1 MPAPLSMDLRRRI
14 VAAYEGGGSSQEE
27 VARRFDV
34 GVATVVR
41 LWAKHRRRESLAA
54 SPIPGLA
61 PSVVTHENAAVL
73 AELVAEEADLPQWLY
88 AERLSERLKRPVS
101 AASVGRLLRKLG
113 YTRKKKR

>member
-14 VAAYEGGGSSQEE
+14 VAAYEEGGSSQEV

-41 LWAKHRRRESLAA
+41 LWAKHRRGSSLVA

-61 PSVVTHENAAVL
+61 PSVVTDANAAVL
-73 AELVAEEADLPQWLY
+73 AELVAEEPDLPQWLY
-88 AERLSERLKRPVS
+88 AERLSDRLARSVS

-113 YTRKKKR
+113 YTRKKRR